1 MILIENNEIWPNT
14 RANGLVGALQYI
26 SGGKC
31 IYEKKKTNFFDTFFV
46 SN

>member
-1 MILIENNEIWPNT
+1 LRNKEIWPNT

-26 SGGKC
+26 SRGKY
-31 IYEKKKTNFFDTFFV
+31 IYEKKTNFFDTFFV